1 VPLVHPDAELYPWIS
16 AGAIAWGLLDCFL
29 GYRVFKITLAVFG
42 GLVGVVFGQAVGAAL
57 GLGPAGEIGG
67 LVAGGL
73 IGVALMYL
81 LYLAAVFVAGFLF
94 GATLTIM
101 LLANLHQMVAL
112 LSGCVAGL
120 VAGFLAVKLQ
130 RVVLILATALLG
142 AFRATVAT
150 CYFTEQLDWLFYY
163 QQPQQIPALVGGHAW
178 MLPAVLAGAAI
189 GAAVQ
194 FGGGAPGRK
203 KSKEPDE

>member
-1 VPLVHPDAELYPWIS
+1 MPVVHPDAELYPWIS

-29 GYRVFKITLAVFG
+29 GFRVFKITLAVFG
-42 GLVGVVFGQAVGAAL
+42 GLVGVVFGQALGAAL

-67 LVAGGL
+67 LVVGGL

-142 AFRATVAT
+142 AFRVTVAA

-163 QQPQQIPALVGGHAW
+163 QKPQQIPALVGGHPW

-194 FGGGAPGRK
+194 FGGGKSAKK
-203 KSKEPDE
+203 KSKDADE